1 MSTSTLN
8 EELELADGS
17 YSITDIQDYS
27 EYILKK
33 HREKKQ
39 LIIQ

>member
-17 YSITDIQDYS
+17 CSITDIQDYS
-27 EYILKK
+27 EYVLKK
-33 HREKKQ
+33 RREKKQ